1 MSFVRPAAVLADDAA
16 DDREDGGEDK
26 LLRTQYNAAPQLS
39 LAAARQRLPIFAV
52 RANLLYALET
62 HESVVLVGATGSG
75 KSTQLPQYLLESGW
89 CEHEVSPLFLFVF
102 LLFFSGC

>member
-89 CEHEVSPLFLFVF
+89 CEHEVSPLFCSFF